1 MKKHREATIKKW
13 SGFVFAHEKSGLGV
27 PEFCRKQKI
36 HENSFYSWRS
46 KLKKS
51 NNELSQNGF
60 KELNLSADC
69 ADCSGIEIC
78 ISENIHI
85 IIENHFNE
93 AALLKVV
100 KLLSGL

>member
-13 SGFVFAHEKSGLGV
+13 SDLVSIQAKSGISV

-36 HENSFYSWRS
+36 NEKSFYSWRS
-46 KLKKS
+46 KLKK
-51 NNELSQNGF
+51 NPKEITENAF

-69 ADCSGIEIC
+69 ADSSGIHIC
-78 ISENIHI
+78 ISGNIHI
-85 IIENHFNE
+85 IIEKHFNE

>member
-13 SGFVFAHEKSGLGV
+13 SGLVSAQAKSGISV

-36 HENSFYSWRS
+36 NEKSFYSWRS
-46 KLKKS
+46 KLKKG
-51 NNELSQNGF
+51 NNELSPNGF
-60 KELNLSADC
+60 KELNLSDGC
-69 ADCSGIEIC
+69 ADTSGIQIW
-78 ISENIHI
+78 IKENVHI
-85 IIENHFNE
+85 IIEKHFNE